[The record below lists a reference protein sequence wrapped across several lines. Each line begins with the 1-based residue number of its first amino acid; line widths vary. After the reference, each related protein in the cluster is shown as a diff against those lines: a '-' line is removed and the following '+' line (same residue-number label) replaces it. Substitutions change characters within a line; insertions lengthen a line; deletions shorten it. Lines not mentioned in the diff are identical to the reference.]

1 MIPFGSQRGSGQDLA
16 THLLNAHDNEQVEVE
31 SVRGAVA
38 RDLHGAFT
46 EWEAHAHALTRCR
59 KYLYSLSINPDPRQG
74 ELTREQYA
82 DYIARAEEQLGLAG
96 QPRAVIFHTK
106 NGRAH
111 CHVVWSRIDVESG
124 KAVQIS
130 FDRQKLMD
138 VTRAFARDHDLR
150 LPAGYDRD
158 ADDHHRRDQLS
169 LYEKAQQDRTGI
181 SKEQRIAEVTAAWRQ
196 SDSAKAF
203 VRALEEQGYILAN
216 GKRPYVLID
225 RYGEMNALPK
235 LIDDR
240 QVRTKDV
247 RAFLEMDFPPE
258 SLPSVEQARAQAAQR
273 QRAREDA
280 HRSREARQREER
292 TIRKPDDRA
301 ERLRAAQEN
310 RRRPFEKA
318 AAKLQ
323 ARQAAERL
331 KLAARQHDEKR
342 RLEGALHD
350 QIERIQRSREQNRPT
365 GLAAFL
371 GRVTGMDFLVRALR
385 AHQDARRQ
393 RQHEQ
398 QKSALADRHRTE
410 QRQLDRLHQVQSLEV
425 TRRLKAL
432 ARVEERERQSLET
445 CLMRERREQERGEA
459 ERGSAGRA
467 LEPSGKGDHQRDGSD
482 GYYPDLEK
490 AFTKAA
496 DDGRRD
502 SDGDQGEGDSG
513 GRSFKSVFGKRGN
526 TYKRTGKDKYKDRD
540 PTSGR

>member
-16 THLLNAHDNEQVEVE
+16 THLLNAHDNEQVELE

-46 EWEAHAHALTRCR
+46 EWEAQAHALTRCR

-96 QPRAVIFHTK
+96 QPRAVVFHTK

-130 FDRQKLMD
+130 FDRQKLME
-138 VTRAFARDHDLR
+138 VTREFARDHELR
-150 LPAGYDRD
+150 LPAGYGRNAEDRQ
-158 ADDHHRRDQLS
+158 RRDQLS
-169 LYEKAQQDRTGI
+169 LYEKAQQDRTGLT
-181 SKEQRIAEVTAAWRQ
+181 KEQRMAEVTAAWRQ

-240 QVRTKDV
+240 QVRTRDV
-247 RAFLEMDFPPE
+247 RTFLEKDFPPE
-258 SLPSVEQARAQAAQR
+258 SLPSVEQARAQAVQR
-273 QRAREDA
+273 RKAREDFA
-280 HRSREARQREER
+280 
-292 TIRKPDDRA
+292 KA
-301 ERLRAAQEN
+301 ERQGREDAQQQRQELRTRQDE
-310 RRRPFEKA
+310 RRRPLEARAADIKA
-318 AAKLQ
+318 
-323 ARQAAERL
+323 RHAAERM

-342 RLEGALHD
+342 RLEGALAD

-371 GRVTGMDFLVRALR
+371 GRVTGMNFLVRALR

-393 RQHEQ
+393 RMHDQ
-398 QKSALADRHRTE
+398 QKEVLAERQQAERQQQAQRHRIE
-410 QRQLDRLHQVQSLEV
+410 ALEIDR
-425 TRRLKAL
+425 RIKAL
-432 ARVEERERQSLET
+432 ERVDRRERQSLEIR
-445 CLMRERREQERGEA
+445 LLRQDREKEREDGDR
-459 ERGSAGRA
+459 GRA
-467 LEPSGKGDHQRDGSD
+467 GKAPDRTAADERKHGRDEH
-482 GYYPDLEK
+482 YYPDLEK

-496 DDGRRD
+496 DDGRGG
-502 SDGDQGEGDSG
+502 GDEGDEDSG
-513 GRSFKSVFGKRGN
+513 GRSFKSVFGKRGR
-526 TYKRTGKDKYKDRD
+526 TYRPTGKGKDKDRD